1 MNVTE
6 SQRRQIEDLHAR
18 YIRLIDDDRIEEWP
32 DLFTDYCLYR
42 ITTRENFAQGS
53 ALGLME
59 CQGQGMLADRVT
71 GLRKINVYE
80 PHRYSHQIS
89 GLSIESFDGETAV
102 CRSNYLVIRTMAD
115 GDMSIFSAGVYLD
128 KIALDGG
135 EAKFEERIVV
145 ADSRR
150 VDTLLVIPL

>member
-1 MNVTE
+1 VNLTE
-6 SQRRQIEDLHAR
+6 SQRRQIEDLQAR

-32 DLFTDYCLYR
+32 QLFTDYCLYR
-42 ITTRENFAQGS
+42 ITTRDDATLS
-53 ALGLME
+53 LME

-71 GLRKINVYE
+71 ELRKIHE
-80 PHRYSHQIS
+80 EAPHRDSHQIS
-89 GLSIESFDGETAV
+89 GLAVESFNGETAV

-115 GDMSIFSAGVYLD
+115 GDMSVFSAGVYLD

-150 VDTLLVIPL
+150 IDTLLVIPL